1 MYIINTIPHGK
12 CFVRYLRTRC
22 FCIRNLTRSLRSL
35 VRFLIRQQL
44 VRKYRTPALSMK
56 YSLYMSLFS
65 VDFIWRYGP
74 KTRLSLKA
82 QTLANQLPVF
92 RRENC
97 ARNAPTKLTI
107 LKKFLRSQN
116 GRRCKKMQKDFV
128 QVRNVFQLSTQ
139 RMWVN
144 IVSRSSYKAKKR

>member
-56 YSLYMSLFS
+56 YSLFLLLLNTYFLSPIPLPFLLPPYRLTLSTPATHARLPGLSCWFS
-65 VDFIWRYGP
+65 CHHVINQTKELSNLLTFYFGEVLEQP
-74 KTRLSLKA
+74 KTNIS
-82 QTLANQLPVF
+82 THFHFETVF
-92 RRENC
+92 FC
-97 ARNAPTKLTI
+97 A
-107 LKKFLRSQN
+107 
-116 GRRCKKMQKDFV
+116 
-128 QVRNVFQLSTQ
+128 
-139 RMWVN
+139 
-144 IVSRSSYKAKKR
+144 